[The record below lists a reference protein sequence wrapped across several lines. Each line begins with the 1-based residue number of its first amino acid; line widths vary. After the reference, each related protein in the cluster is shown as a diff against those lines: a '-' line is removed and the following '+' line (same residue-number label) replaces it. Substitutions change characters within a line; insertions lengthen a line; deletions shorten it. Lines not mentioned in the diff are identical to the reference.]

1 MSTIEHQNN
10 QSNKSNQNS
19 PVAGTPVT
27 GTRLTGTVLDQIVAT
42 KPQQI
47 IDLKQKYPE
56 AEILAQ
62 LQPSQRSLFD
72 ALREGPACFILE
84 CKKASPSKGLI
95 REDFDLPLITDG
107 YRHHAS
113 AISVLTDEQYFQGN
127 FEYVKQVRALLDQ
140 PIICKDFF
148 VDAYQI
154 YLARYMGADAILLM
168 LSVLDDQQYQALA
181 EVAAQFSMDVLTEVS
196 NQQELDRAIA
206 LEAKIIGINNRDLRD
221 LSINLNTTKILAP
234 KIPSDR
240 VIISESG
247 INDHQQILALAP
259 FVDGFLVGS
268 SLMAQDDIDL
278 ACRQLIYGN
287 TKICGLTNPEQAQAA
302 AASGAVYG
310 GVIFATKSPRCV
322 ELAQA
327 QSIRDSANLNFIG
340 VFVNEEIDVVVQYAS
355 QLKLSVI
362 QLHGNE
368 APTYIAQLRQQL
380 NSTCQIWLAVR
391 CDQLSDLVAD
401 DNVDRLLIDSAVTNA
416 HSTQFGGTGQTFDWE
431 QVPHSIRA
439 KAMLAG
445 GLSPDNIKTAAN
457 SGYYGL
463 DVNSGVESSPGVK
476 DLVKIKKLM
485 LQIRNY

>member
-1 MSTIEHQNN
+1 MSIIEQ
-10 QSNKSNQNS
+10 QSNQKSANQ
-19 PVAGTPVT
+19 VAGTK
-27 GTRLTGTVLDQIVAT
+27 LTGTVLDQIVAT

-47 IDLKQKYPE
+47 TELKIKYPE
-56 AEILAQ
+56 ADILAQ
-62 LQPSQRSLFD
+62 LEPSRRSLFD
-72 ALREGPACFILE
+72 ALRQGPASYILE

-95 REDFDLPLITDG
+95 RKDFDLPVITDG
-107 YRHHAS
+107 YRAHAS
-113 AISVLTDEQYFQGN
+113 AISVLTDEIYFQGN

-168 LSVLDDQQYQALA
+168 LSVLDDAQYQALA
-181 EVAAQFSMDVLTEVS
+181 KVAAQYDMDVLTEVS
-196 NQQELDRAIA
+196 NQAELERAIELD
-206 LEAKIIGINNRDLRD
+206 AKIVGINNRDLRD

-234 KIPSDR
+234 KIPQDR

-287 TKICGLTNPEQAQAA
+287 TKICGLTSPEQAQTAA
-302 AASGAVYG
+302 NAGAIYG
-310 GVIFATKSPRCV
+310 GLIFAQKSPRYV
-322 ELAQA
+322 DLATA
-327 QSIRDSANLNFIG
+327 QTIRDSAALNFIG
-340 VFVNEEIDVVVQYAS
+340 VFVNEALATVVLYAS
-355 QLKLSVI
+355 TLKLSVI

-368 APTYIAQLRQQL
+368 APDYIASLREQLDP
-380 NSTCQIWLAVR
+380 SCQIWLAIR
-391 CDQLSDLVAD
+391 SDKISELAAD
-401 DNVDRLLIDSAVTNA
+401 EHIDRLLIDSAVTNA

-431 QVPHSIRA
+431 QVPHAIRA

-445 GLSPDNIKTAAN
+445 GLSPANIKTAAN

-476 DLVKIKKLM
+476 DLEKINELM
-485 LQIRNY
+485 STIRNY